1 MTTLRQPYYELSP
14 AVYNALVQAKTALEN
29 STLDTTLMELVYL
42 RVSQINGC
50 AFCLEMHS
58 KALRKSGV
66 PQHKLDALAGWR
78 VSHHFDERER
88 AALAWAESVT
98 EIARTHAEDEV
109 YQPLLEHF
117 SAAEISDLTFAIGLM
132 NCFNR
137 LVPFPCGCNFLM
149 PGICPAKN
157 TKSPTPLSH
166 SSVA

>member
-109 YQPLLEHF
+109 YQP
-117 SAAEISDLTFAIGLM
+117 
-132 NCFNR
+132 
-137 LVPFPCGCNFLM
+137 
-149 PGICPAKN
+149 
-157 TKSPTPLSH
+157 
-166 SSVA
+166 